1 MSNKGKNFYEKHMV
15 LPEEVTNTTSF
26 KTLKVIATWV
36 GIILFIGFILDK
48 VLNVV

>member
-1 MSNKGKNFYEKHMV
+1 MV

-26 KTLKVIATWV
+26 KTFKVIATWA